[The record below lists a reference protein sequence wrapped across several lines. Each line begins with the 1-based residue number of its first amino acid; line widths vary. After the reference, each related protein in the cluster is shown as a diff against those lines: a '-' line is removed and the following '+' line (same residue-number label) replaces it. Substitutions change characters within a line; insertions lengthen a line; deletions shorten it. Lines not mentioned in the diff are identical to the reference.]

1 MKMANQNYFKETVF
15 RFLFP
20 PKCLICGK
28 NNNFL
33 CYDCYSLIP
42 LENRFQLNKNLPK
55 TELKSLDK
63 IYWATGYKNFI
74 VKKIIQNY
82 KYSPFSKKL
91 AVVLS
96 KMLFDFV
103 ALNEL
108 DFKEIDFIVPIPS
121 TSRRKR
127 WRGFDHIEEI
137 CRDFSEQIN
146 LPLLTEN
153 LVKIKDSEPQMNLS
167 AEKRKE
173 NIQGAFF
180 CQNKEKMQGKNI
192 LLIDDVFTTGATLE
206 ESAKTLKN
214 SGAKKVYGLVIARD

>member
-1 MKMANQNYFKETVF
+1 MANQNSLKETIF

-42 LENRFQLNKNLPK
+42 LENRFQLNQNLPK
-55 TELKSLDK
+55 TELKNLDK
-63 IYWATGYKNFI
+63 LFWATGYNNFI
-74 VKKIIQNY
+74 VKKLIQNY
-82 KYSPFSKKL
+82 KYPPFSKKL
-91 AVVLS
+91 SAILS

-103 ALNEL
+103 VLNEL
-108 DFKEIDFIVPIPS
+108 DFKEMDFLVPIPS

-127 WRGFDHIEEI
+127 WRGFDHIKEI
-137 CRDFSEQIN
+137 CQDFSEQIKIT
-146 LPLLTEN
+146 LLLEN
-153 LVKIKDSEPQMNLS
+153 LIKIKDSEPQMNLS
-167 AEKRKE
+167 GEKRKE
-173 NIQGAFF
+173 NLKNAFI
-180 CQNKEKMQGKNI
+180 CQNKEKIQGKNI

-206 ESAKTLKN
+206 ETAKTLKN